1 MSQEINIFERAS
13 RLRLLFSTES
23 GNLSVSDLW
32 DLPLSSSRTT
42 SLDDVAVAYHRSLKD
57 SQEES
62 FVVKATK
69 INAELQLAFDIVK
82 YIIDVK
88 IAERDE
94 AKAVEVRKEKKAR
107 LQELIA
113 DKQDESLKGKSL
125 EELTA
130 MVEAL

>member
-1 MSQEINIFERAS
+1 MSQETNIFERAS
-13 RLRLLFSTES
+13 RLRLLFSTAV

-32 DLPLSSSRTT
+32 DLPLTSTRNP
-42 SLDDVAVAYHRSLKD
+42 SLDDVARAYHRALKD
-57 SQEES
+57 AQEES

-69 INAELQLAFDIVK
+69 SNSELQLAFDIVK

-94 AKAVEVRKEKKAR
+94 AKAASERKEKKAR